1 MIDYDT
7 ETCTTFAMD
16 FSIADAFGPEA
27 IRDTFADSLDYALS
41 DARYFAELVM
51 VLNHKIWEWYQVN
64 EEITKVYDELWCK
77 ADSMINY
84 DHFSKEDV
92 QYILRYLD

>member
-1 MIDYDT
+1 
-7 ETCTTFAMD
+7 
-16 FSIADAFGPEA
+16 
-27 IRDTFADSLDYALS
+27 
-41 DARYFAELVM
+41 M

-64 EEITKVYDELWCK
+64 EEIAKVYDELWCK

-92 QYILRYLD
+92 QYILRYLDQLVK